1 MKLKITINDNVL
13 TATLNGSQASREF
26 AGLLPL
32 TLQLSDYAGEEK
44 IGDLPARLST
54 ADSPVGSAAS
64 KGDIMVF
71 LPWGNLAIFYQ
82 AHGYVDGLIPLGR
95 LDEPDAL
102 PLQPPSYPARFA
114 LAAAASLGSD

>member
-44 IGDLPARLST
+44 KGDLPARLST

-71 LPWGNLAIFYQ
+71 LPWGNLAIF
-82 AHGYVDGLIPLGR
+82 IR
-95 LDEPDAL
+95 LMVTL
-102 PLQPPSYPARFA
+102 TGS
-114 LAAAASLGSD
+114 SLWGGWMNLTHYLCSLHHTRHDSN

>member
-64 KGDIMVF
+64 KAISWSFYPGAIWPFFIRLMVT
-71 LPWGNLAIFYQ
+71 LTGSSLWGGWMNLTHY
-82 AHGYVDGLIPLGR
+82 LC
-95 LDEPDAL
+95 
-102 PLQPPSYPARFA
+102 
-114 LAAAASLGSD
+114 SLHHTRHDSN

>member
-71 LPWGNLAIFYQ
+71 YHGAIWPFYQ

-102 PLQPPSYPARFA
+102 PLQPSSYPARFE

>member
-71 LPWGNLAIFYQ
+71 LPWGNLAHFLS
-82 AHGYVDGLIPLGR
+82 GSWLR
-95 LDEPDAL
+95 LTGSSLWGGWMNLTHYLCSLHHTRP
-102 PLQPPSYPARFA
+102 RFET
-114 LAAAASLGSD
+114 